1 MKMSMKKVVI
11 SMLIINRKLSKKGFS
26 LIELMVAVVI
36 LAIAVLGIFLAFSS
50 AWMGMAVGRDI
61 TVATNYARGEMETIK
76 NKPFETLST
85 EELPDKGKF
94 SISINITNEIIEGE
108 ARNDLKRVVTTVSW
122 ENREEETREVQL
134 EMLIYG
140 YI

>member
-1 MKMSMKKVVI
+1 VI

-36 LAIAVLGIFLAFSS
+36 LAMAVLGIFLAFSS
-50 AWMGMAVGRDI
+50 AWTGMAVGRDI

-85 EELPDKGKF
+85 EEPTNYTEGKF
-94 SISINITNEIIEGE
+94 SISTNIINESIGG
-108 ARNDLKRVVTTVSW
+108 AGRNDLKRVTTTVSW
-122 ENREEETREVQL
+122 ENREVKL

-140 YI
+140 YM

>member
-11 SMLIINRKLSKKGFS
+11 SMIIINKKLSKKGFS
-26 LIELMVAVVI
+26 LIELMVAVAI

-61 TVATNYARGEMETIK
+61 TVATNYARGEMEAIK

-85 EELPDKGKF
+85 GETPNDYEGKF
-94 SISINITNEIIEGE
+94 SISTNIINEIIGDVE
-108 ARNDLKRVVTTVSW
+108 RNDLKRVITTVSW
-122 ENREEETREVQL
+122 EDRGVKL

>member
-1 MKMSMKKVVI
+1 MVI
-11 SMLIINRKLSKKGFS
+11 SLLIINRKLSKKGFS
-26 LIELMVAVVI
+26 LIELMVAVII

-50 AWMGMAVGRDI
+50 AWKGMAVGRDI
-61 TVATNYARGEMETIK
+61 TVATNYARGEMEAIK

-85 EELPDKGKF
+85 GETPPDYKGKF
-94 SISINITNEIIEGE
+94 SISTNIINEIIEE
-108 ARNDLKRVVTTVSW
+108 KAITDLKRVITTVSW
-122 ENREEETREVQL
+122 ENREVKL